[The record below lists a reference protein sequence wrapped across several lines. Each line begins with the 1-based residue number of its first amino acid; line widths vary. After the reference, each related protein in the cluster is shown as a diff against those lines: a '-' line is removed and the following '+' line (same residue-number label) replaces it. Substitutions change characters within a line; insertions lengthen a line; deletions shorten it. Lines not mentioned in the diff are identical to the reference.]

1 MELNKETIKKIL
13 FILLAAIAFC
23 IGLINL
29 SSVWSFILRALG
41 IFTPL
46 IIGLCIAFILSPL
59 TALIEKRMLVP
70 LIKRFP
76 LKGRSV
82 SRGLSVVLSL
92 IIVAGLIALLLL
104 LIVPEVED
112 AFTIIGNTLPA
123 SITNLIHNINKLLLR
138 FEIDYQI
145 PLSGTSDW
153 IDLISTARNYL
164 EDALENGALGEIQN
178 ALENGVLNDI
188 ANTAKSL
195 ASGFLNFLL
204 GLILSIYLLMQKER
218 IGRFSARFVRAFSSE
233 RAAARIFRVTRL
245 TRVSF
250 RNFVTGQLTE
260 AVIIGLLC
268 FVGMLLFR
276 FPYPTATS
284 AVVGVMALV
293 PVFGAWIGGILG
305 ALLSLSDSFTR
316 ALLFIVFL
324 IVLQQLEG
332 TLIYP
337 RVVGKSVG
345 LPGILVLISVI
356 LGAGIGGVLGLLLA
370 VPLCSIAFVLVKEAV
385 EKRLTHKQAVEN
397 LEAIGIP
404 ADEDESS

>member
-13 FILLAAIAFC
+13 FILLTAIAFC
-23 IGLINL
+23 IALINL
-29 SSVWSFILRALG
+29 SSVWGFILRALG
-41 IFTPL
+41 IFTPI

-76 LKGRSV
+76 LKGRSA
-82 SRGLSVVLSL
+82 SRGLSIVLSL

-104 LIVPEVED
+104 LIVPEVQD

-123 SITNLIHNINKLLLR
+123 SITKLIHNINELLLR
-138 FEIDYQI
+138 FEVDYQI

-153 IDLISTARNYL
+153 VDLVNTVKDYVNKS
-164 EDALENGALGEIQN
+164 LENGTFGDIQN
-178 ALENGVLNDI
+178 ALENGVLNDL
-188 ANTAKSL
+188 ANTALSL
-195 ASGFLNFLL
+195 ASGFMNFLL
-204 GLILSIYLLMQKER
+204 GLILSIYVLTQKER
-218 IGRFSARFVRAFSSE
+218 IGRFSARFVRAYSSKK
-233 RAAARIFRVTRL
+233 AATRILRIARL

-324 IVLQQLEG
+324 IVLQQLENN
-332 TLIYP
+332 LIYP

-345 LPGILVLISVI
+345 LPGILVFISVI
-356 LGAGIGGVLGLLLA
+356 LGAGVGGVLGLVVA
-370 VPLCSIAFVLVKEAV
+370 IPLCSIAFALIKEGV
-385 EKRLTHKQAVEN
+385 EKRLTHKHAVEN